1 MKSGVMERL
10 QWYQQ
15 LRKIY
20 DEVNV
25 SNQALKSK
33 ILSSLAESLPNLNL
47 KTQKDY
53 MSLTSNQGFS
63 FEEIYSHIESMPRT
77 IR

>member
-47 KTQKDY
+47 KTQK
-53 MSLTSNQGFS
+53 
-63 FEEIYSHIESMPRT
+63 
-77 IR
+77 